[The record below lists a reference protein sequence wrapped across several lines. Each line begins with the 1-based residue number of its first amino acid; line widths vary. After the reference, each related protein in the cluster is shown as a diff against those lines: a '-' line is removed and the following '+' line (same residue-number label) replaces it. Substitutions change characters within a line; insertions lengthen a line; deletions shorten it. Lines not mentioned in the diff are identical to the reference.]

1 MRRFPPRTLFLMVV
15 ALGAFLFM
23 YWRTAPQRAVVR
35 GIQSDARGH
44 QEATARQAGDTPQVA
59 CVAAV
64 RWLEAAAG
72 GAGGRTAME
81 VGLREGLIA
90 LQACKGPPPPG
101 LCEAGRRALAVWTG
115 DAGSPRAA
123 DLREAL
129 CERCGGCGDGADAGA
144 AGGPSPAPDAGGQ
157 RP

>member
-1 MRRFPPRTLFLMVV
+1 MRRFPPRTLVLMFV

-23 YWRTAPQRAVVR
+23 WWRTAPQRGVVR
-35 GIQSDARGH
+35 DIQSSARVR
-44 QEATARQAGDTPQVA
+44 QEAAPEAAATAPPVA

-72 GAGGRTAME
+72 GAGGAPALE

-90 LQACKGPPPPG
+90 LRACPGPPPPG

-115 DAGSPRAA
+115 DAGSPRGPE
-123 DLREAL
+123 LRLAL
-129 CERCGGCGDGADAGA
+129 CERCGGCGEAADAGA
-144 AGGPSPAPDAGGQ
+144 
-157 RP
+157 R